1 MTQNR
6 KSDRVAGREGGK
18 VVNKA
23 FEIEALGGILFIYL
37 AQLVLVNLCSNGY
50 RATGYTELRY
60 ANTWIN
66 KLDDVKSKKCIFY
79 YYYLI
84 SKQKSYKC
92 CQSTLQMGVF
102 RHSVGKLFTVKSTVN
117 RNVNINI

>member
-1 MTQNR
+1 M
-6 KSDRVAGREGGK
+6 
-18 VVNKA
+18 
-23 FEIEALGGILFIYL
+23 
-37 AQLVLVNLCSNGY
+37 GY
-50 RATGYTELRY
+50 SATGYTELRS

-92 CQSTLQMGVF
+92 CQSKLQMRVLY
-102 RHSVGKLFTVKSTVN
+102 HS
-117 RNVNINI
+117 

>member
-6 KSDRVAGREGGK
+6 KSGRVPARVVGK

-23 FEIEALGGILFIYL
+23 FKIEVHKRRTAGIYFIYL
-37 AQLVLVNLCSNGY
+37 AQLILVNLCSNGY
-50 RATGYTELRY
+50 PATGYTELRS

-66 KLDDVKSKKCIFY
+66 KLEDVKSKKCIFHL

-92 CQSTLQMGVF
+92 CQSKLQMGVLY
-102 RHSVGKLFTVKSTVN
+102 HSVGK
-117 RNVNINI
+117 